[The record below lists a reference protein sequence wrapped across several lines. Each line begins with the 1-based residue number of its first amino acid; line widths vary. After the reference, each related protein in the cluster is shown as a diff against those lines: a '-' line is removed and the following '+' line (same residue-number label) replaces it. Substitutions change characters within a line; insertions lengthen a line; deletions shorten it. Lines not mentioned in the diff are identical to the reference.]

1 MIKNDILI
9 GPAMSL
15 PLFDYA
21 KKKTDDEKDKVLR
34 VVELNR
40 LLKSTLESG
49 FGDVWVEG
57 ELSDVTRA
65 ASGHIYFTLNDGKD
79 PAQLRSVMFR
89 NDARRAK
96 ATFADGE
103 RVRLR
108 GGVSLY
114 EARGSTQ
121 FIARVAL
128 PAGQGDLHAEFERL
142 RKKLEAEGLLDP
154 AKRRPLPRMPRVV
167 GVVTSLSGA
176 ALHDIVRVAKGRC
189 PVRLIVSHCLVQGAE
204 APASIVKALDEI
216 QRHPDVEVVI
226 VGRGGGSSEDLFAF
240 NDERVAR
247 AIARCRVPIVSA
259 VGHEV
264 DITIADLVADLR
276 AATPS
281 NAAELVVP
289 DRAALEKE
297 LEARARAMER
307 AFDIR
312 LGRER
317 LRLDRLRRRLG
328 DPSKHV
334 ARGKGRLVAIEGKLA
349 QLSSRKIARDRARL
363 AQLASRLAQLD
374 ARTRLA
380 RDRSKL
386 DHLLASLLGA
396 RPSIVDHRRA
406 ALGSVVATLDALSP
420 LAVLHRGYAIALHE
434 KTGKAVVRATD
445 VSVGDRVTVRVAEGS
460 LVAHIDETR
469 SS

>member
-1 MIKNDILI
+1 
-9 GPAMSL
+9 MSL
-15 PLFDYA
+15 PLFDHA
-21 KKKTDDEKDKVLR
+21 KKKADDEKDKVLR

-154 AKRRPLPRMPRVV
+154 TKRRPLPRLPRVV

-176 ALHDIVRVAKGRC
+176 ALHDIIRVAKGRC

-204 APASIVKALDEI
+204 APASIVKALDDV
-216 QRHPDVEVVI
+216 QRHPEVEVVI

-264 DITIADLVADLR
+264 DVTIADLVADLR

-289 DRAALEKE
+289 DHAALQRE
-297 LEARARAMER
+297 LESRSSAMGR

-317 LRLDRLRRRLG
+317 LRLDRQRRRLG

-334 ARGKGRLVAIEGKLA
+334 ARGKSQLLAIEGKLA
-349 QLSSRKIARDRARL
+349 QISARRLARDR
-363 AQLASRLAQLD
+363 SRLSALLAKLSQLD

-386 DHLLASLLGA
+386 DQTLASLLA
-396 RPSIVDHRRA
+396 TRPTLVDHRRA
-406 ALGSVVATLDALSP
+406 SFGSALAKLDALSP
-420 LAVLHRGYAIALHE
+420 LAVLLRGYAIALHE
-434 KTGKAVVRATD
+434 KTGKALVRAAD
-445 VSVGDRVTVRVAEGS
+445 AAVGDRVTVRVAEGS
-460 LVAHIDETR
+460 LVARVEEIR
-469 SS
+469 SADAPKTPTE